1 MSSKVCAPR
10 GSLKLEQALPFR
22 SFTEKANTMKS
33 SILALIAT
41 AALATIARAESTV
54 KLSDVHL
61 CCKSCVTG
69 VEKAIA
75 KAKGVTATVDKDAG
89 TVTLTGADK
98 ATVQGGVDAL
108 VAAGYYGKS
117 DSADVVL
124 KDMTGAKDGKVASLM
139 VNDVHLCCG
148 KCVTAVQDAL
158 EKVKGVTGNT
168 AEKNAKTFEVKGDF
182 SPKEVFAAIHAA
194 GLTGKAG
201 K

>member
-1 MSSKVCAPR
+1 MTKQ
-10 GSLKLEQALPFR
+10 LL
-22 SFTEKANTMKS
+22 T
-33 SILALIAT
+33 LIAT
-41 AALATIARAESTV
+41 AALATVARAETTV
-54 KLSDVHL
+54 KISDVHL

-69 VEKAIA
+69 VEKAVA
-75 KAKGVTATVDKDAG
+75 KTPGVTATCDKS

-98 ATVQGGVDAL
+98 AAVQKAADAL

-117 DSADVVL
+117 DSADVTL
-124 KDMTGAKDGKVASLM
+124 KDTSGAADGKVSSLK

-148 KCVTAVQDAL
+148 KCVTAVQKAL

-168 AEKNAKTFEVKGDF
+168 AEKNAKTFEVTGDF
-182 SPKEVFAAIHAA
+182 SPKEVFASLHAT